1 MMPTSIY
8 EYVIQQESA
17 FETEEITVGTNWNW
31 NFRRHVQPIFHLKNG
46 IFYTG
51 ENDWLRA
58 FKNIMEPILNLAYW
72 SEDIELK
79 DVVFFIESAKGR
91 VLSFFVKKY
100 HDEVYVRQHNLDTM
114 LDEITESDVD
124 YGGTLVQKTNTPKPE
139 VIPLNT
145 IAFCDQT
152 DILGAPLG
160 FKHFFSPS
168 KLRKMGK
175 AGWGDKANGAT
186 ISVEDL
192 CILASADKKPASMP
206 DTQKNK
212 TPGIQIEI
220 YIIKGDLPDHY
231 LNDNNDMEYYCNQ
244 VQVIGF
250 YYDKNSKRQGVT
262 LYRKEETDEESI
274 LFHTSKKVYGRA
286 LGRGVGESILH
297 DQVWTNCLTIWKM
310 NMLEA
315 ASKVP
320 LVTDDPNYTNKNRIT
335 DMETLEITV
344 IEDQKTIRQIPTAAP
359 ANIALFS
366 NSINEWYEHVQL
378 AGDAQDPLLGKES
391 SSGTTFRGQERL
403 VAQGSGPHK
412 KRRGQRAKF
421 VEEIYRKMIIP
432 QMVKEINKGREFLA
446 TLTTDEIE
454 WIAEQLAENYAN
466 GEQAEDSF
474 NGVVARDKE
483 LLKQKFLEDFSKK
496 GSKHLLEVIKGE
508 LKGVEIKIGIN
519 VAGKQK
525 SLADLSDKVLSILQF
540 AFSNPV
546 NFQQTLQ
553 IPGMSKLFNN
563 VLEFSGLNE
572 ADFSAFTRMAKASQ
586 NIAPQTSEPSP
597 IQPAQQ
603 LTALNQPQ
611 PTAI

>member
-1 MMPTSIY
+1 MPQSIY
-8 EYVIQQESA
+8 EYVTQEEA
-17 FETEEITVGTNWNW
+17 RFQTEKVRVADNWEW
-31 NFRRHVQPIFHLKNG
+31 SLRDHVQLIFHLKNG

-72 SEDIELK
+72 AEDIELK

-152 DILGAPLG
+152 DILGAPIG

-175 AGWGDKANGAT
+175 AGWGDQANGAT

-192 CILASADKKPASMP
+192 CVLASADKKPASMP

-212 TPGIQIEI
+212 TPGKQIEI

-231 LNDNNDMEYYCNQ
+231 LEDNNDMEYYCNQ

-250 YYDKNSKRQGVT
+250 YYYKQSKRQGVT
-262 LYRKEETDEESI
+262 LYRKEETDEESL
-274 LFHTSKKVYGRA
+274 LFHTSKKVHGRA

-344 IEDQKTIRQIPTAAP
+344 IEDQKTIKQIPTAAP

-446 TLTTDEIE
+446 TFTTDEIE
-454 WIAEQLAENYAN
+454 WVAEQLAENYAN
-466 GEQAEDSF
+466 REQA
-474 NGVVARDKE
+474 
-483 LLKQKFLEDFSKK
+483 
-496 GSKHLLEVIKGE
+496 
-508 LKGVEIKIGIN
+508 
-519 VAGKQK
+519 
-525 SLADLSDKVLSILQF
+525 
-540 AFSNPV
+540 
-546 NFQQTLQ
+546 
-553 IPGMSKLFNN
+553 
-563 VLEFSGLNE
+563 
-572 ADFSAFTRMAKASQ
+572 
-586 NIAPQTSEPSP
+586 
-597 IQPAQQ
+597 
-603 LTALNQPQ
+603 
-611 PTAI
+611 